1 MLDLAAPAIKGP
13 PDFQSISRLTEQE
26 VPAMG
31 TEDDGTVRSVS
42 RALEILAFIA
52 RHPEGINL
60 KETVQAT
67 GLPKTTVLR
76 QLQTLEA
83 NGLVW
88 KASSQS
94 YILGPTLLHLATQSL
109 DAWRMPPLLTEK
121 LETLAKECNET
132 VNLWVRRNMS
142 RVLVAQAQGRQS
154 LRNVARL
161 GDQLPIDAGASSKI
175 LLAAMP
181 DAFLQEVALMSEDGP
196 GHLETMRSWMAE
208 TREQGWAVS
217 HGEREEGLSALGV
230 AVRPSKGAT
239 VAALTL
245 SGPTS
250 RFTPDRIRSFADR
263 LKSCAEEIGHGFA
276 PQL

>member
-1 MLDLAAPAIKGP
+1 VGI
-13 PDFQSISRLTEQE
+13 
-26 VPAMG
+26 
-31 TEDDGTVRSVS
+31 EDEGTVRSVS

-52 RHPEGINL
+52 GHPEGINL

-88 KASSQS
+88 KASSQA

-109 DAWRMPPLLTEK
+109 DAWRMPPSLTEK
-121 LETLAKECNET
+121 LEGLADQCNET
-132 VNLWVRRNMS
+132 VNLWVRRGLN
-142 RVLVAQAQGRQS
+142 RVLVAQAHGRQT

-161 GDQLPIDAGASSKI
+161 GDQLPLDAGASSKV
-175 LLAAMP
+175 LLTAMP
-181 DAFLQEVALMSEDGP
+181 DVFIHEVAMLSSHGP
-196 GHLETMRSWMAE
+196 EQLETIRSWVAE
-208 TREQGWAVS
+208 THEKGWAVS
-217 HGEREEGLSALGV
+217 HGEREEGLSAVGV
-230 AVRPSKGAT
+230 PVCSAKGAT

-250 RFTPDRIRSFADR
+250 RFTPERIESYVDR
-263 LKSCAEEIGHGFA
+263 LKACADEIGRQGFA